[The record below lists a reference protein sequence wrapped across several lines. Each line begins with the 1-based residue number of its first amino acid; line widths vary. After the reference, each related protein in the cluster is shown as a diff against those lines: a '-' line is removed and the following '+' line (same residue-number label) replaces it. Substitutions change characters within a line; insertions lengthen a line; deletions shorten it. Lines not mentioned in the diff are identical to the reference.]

1 MHNERDVVLS
11 TRVRLARNLADMPF
25 VGRLNEQGKRQ
36 VSTTVRDALAMTENN
51 PSPNSFLY
59 VAMDEIPRLQAASLA
74 ERRLISTQFAAQ
86 EPGTALL
93 TLPDDS
99 MAIMLCEEDHLRVQA
114 LAPGLA
120 LQDCHAR
127 ADELD
132 NRLSSKLDFAFS
144 PQLGYLTQCPTNLG
158 TAMRAGVLLHLPALA
173 ALNRVGGYAES
184 ISKLGLTI
192 RGAFGEGSQ
201 GTAALFQLSNQVTL
215 GISETQAL
223 ENLQAYAL
231 QFVANERN
239 ARAELLAQPEWED
252 KLWRAYGLCKHAR
265 RMKSH
270 EAMKLLSLLRMAAC
284 ENVLPI
290 DPQTI
295 TTLMTNTLPATLSIA
310 QSITNAD
317 ERDRVR
323 AEMIRATL

>member
-25 VGRLNEQGKRQ
+25 VGRLNEQGKRIVCEGVKNVLPELMFVEMEQ
-36 VSTTVRDALAMTENN
+36 L
-51 PSPNSFLY
+51 
-59 VAMDEIPRLQAASLA
+59 PRMQAASLA
-74 ERRLISTQFAAQ
+74 ERRLISAQFAAQ

-93 TLPDDS
+93 MQSDES
-99 MAIMLCEEDHLRVQA
+99 MVIMLCEEDHLRIQA

-127 ADELD
+127 ADEID
-132 NRLSSKLDFAFS
+132 NQLGSQLNFAFS

-173 ALNRVGGYAES
+173 ALGRVGGYAES

-201 GTAALFQLSNQVTL
+201 GMGALFQLSNQVTL

-231 QFVANERN
+231 QFAAHERT
-239 ARAELLAQPEWED
+239 ARTELLAQPEWED

-265 RMKSH
+265 SMESQ
-270 EAMKLLSLLRMAAC
+270 EAVQLLSLLRMGAC
-284 ENVLPI
+284 EDAIPI
-290 DPQTI
+290 APQTI
-295 TTLMTNTLPATLSIA
+295 TDLMTNVLPATLSVT
-310 QSITNAD
+310 QNITNTD
-317 ERDRVR
+317 ERDRMR
-323 AEMIRATL
+323 AERIRETL

>member
-1 MHNERDVVLS
+1 MHNQHDVVLS

-25 VGRLNEQGKRQ
+25 VGRLNEPGKRR
-36 VSTTVRDALAMTENN
+36 VTELARDALPELMFVE
-51 PSPNSFLY
+51 
-59 VAMDEIPRLQAASLA
+59 MDQLPRLQAASLA

-93 TLPDDS
+93 TQADDS
-99 MAIMLCEEDHLRVQA
+99 IAIMLCEEDHLRIQA
-114 LAPGLA
+114 LAPDLA
-120 LQDCHAR
+120 LHDCHAR

-132 NRLSSKLDFAFS
+132 NRLSNKLNFAFD

-173 ALNRVGGYAES
+173 ALKRVGGYAES
-184 ISKLGLTI
+184 ISKLGLTL
-192 RGAFGEGSQ
+192 RGAFGEGSK

-215 GISETQAL
+215 GISESQAL

-231 QFVANERN
+231 QFAANERN

-265 RMKSH
+265 RMESQ
-270 EAMKLLSLLRMAAC
+270 EAIELLSLLRMGAC
-284 ENVLPI
+284 ENALPV

-295 TTLMTNTLPATLSIA
+295 TDLMTNTLPATLSVT
-310 QSITNAD
+310 QHITNPD

-323 AEMIRATL
+323 AEMIRGAL

>member
-1 MHNERDVVLS
+1 
-11 TRVRLARNLADMPF
+11 MPF
-25 VGRLNEQGKRQ
+25 TGRLNEQGKRH
-36 VSTTVRDALAMTENN
+36 VSATVRDALAPE
-51 PSPNSFLY
+51 PYLY
-59 VAMDEIPRLQAASLA
+59 VAMEEIPRLQAASLA
-74 ERRLISTQFAAQ
+74 ERRLISAQFAAQ

-93 TLPDDS
+93 MQPDES
-99 MAIMLCEEDHLRVQA
+99 MVIMLCEEDHLRMQA

-120 LQDCHAR
+120 LQACHAR

-132 NRLSSKLDFAFS
+132 NALGSQLNFAFS

-184 ISKLGLTI
+184 ISKLGLTL

-201 GTAALFQLSNQVTL
+201 GTGALFQLSNQVTL
-215 GISETQAL
+215 GISESQAL

-231 QFVANERN
+231 QFAAHERT

-252 KLWRAYGLCKHAR
+252 KLWRAYGICKHAR
-265 RMKSH
+265 RMGSQ
-270 EAMKLLSLLRMAAC
+270 EAVQLLSILRMGAC
-284 ENVLPI
+284 ENAVPVA
-290 DPQTI
+290 PQII
-295 TTLMTNTLPATLSIA
+295 TDLMTNTLPATLSVT
-310 QSITNAD
+310 QNITNAD

-323 AEMIRATL
+323 AELIRNALN